1 MRKRMKVAIIV
12 LAACF
17 LLSGLAWA
25 QGTSCSPLMDYE
37 LDEWGML
44 ALHASGKDM
53 EGLELDS
60 VSGSNITTDHEAYV
74 IGALAL
80 GLDVSEE
87 LSLIAESQ
95 TESGKFADY
104 ADGTGQELI
113 NSHVWGII
121 ALESAGH
128 DSYEKQKAQE
138 WLLNHQNDDGG
149 FPVFAGMKS
158 SDGDLT
164 AMAVAALDLMDI
176 EGGDAAIE
184 RAFDFIAS
192 NNSNRETAEGLSWE
206 IIARKQ
212 TGQSIPYELGQR
224 LKGYRLDSGKYRH
237 LRTMSSGNYMAT
249 WHGTWAEA
257 EIERRLSVFDGFKAK
272 NSLTDI
278 SVETQ
283 GYESISRLVE
293 DGVLSGYPDGTFR
306 PDAPVTR
313 GEFVKM
319 LTYAMKKENETA
331 NPNGFIDMQ
340 GHWASPYVAIAAGS
354 GIFNGVSQDI
364 FDPESGITGAQ
375 LAAVAVRVKGRQAE
389 AKAFN
394 GDTWYDGYVY
404 YSWLYDLQYQ
414 SFDKEKEATRAQC
427 AELID
432 NLYY

>member
-164 AMAVAALDLMDI
+164 AMAIVALDLMEMVGD
-176 EGGDAAIE
+176 DAAIE
-184 RAFDFIAS
+184 KAFEFIEF
-192 NNSNRETAEGLSWE
+192 NNECKETAESLSWE

-212 TGQSIPYELGQR
+212 TGRAIDYSLEENLEA
-224 LKGYRLDSGKYRH
+224 YRLENGLYRH
-237 LRTMSSGNYMAT
+237 LKTMSSGNYMAT
-249 WHGTWAEA
+249 WHGVWAEA
-257 EIERRLSVFDGFKAK
+257 EIENRLTVFDGLKAK
-272 NSLTDI
+272 NSLSDI
-278 SVETQ
+278 DRETK
-283 GYESISRLVE
+283 GYQSISRLVE
-293 DGVLSGYPDGTFR
+293 NGVLSGYPDGTFR
-306 PDAPVTR
+306 PSDSVKR

-319 LTYAMKKENETA
+319 LAYAMKKENA
-331 NPNGFIDMQ
+331 QSNPNGFIDMQ
-340 GHWASPYVAIAAGS
+340 GHWASPYVAIAVDS
-354 GIFNGVSQDI
+354 GMFNGVSDQL
-364 FDPESGITGAQ
+364 FDPESGITG
-375 LAAVAVRVKGRQAE
+375 
-389 AKAFN
+389 
-394 GDTWYDGYVY
+394 
-404 YSWLYDLQYQ
+404 
-414 SFDKEKEATRAQC
+414 
-427 AELID
+427 
-432 NLYY
+432 

>member
-1 MRKRMKVAIIV
+1 MRKKIGIFTLIACIMFTG
-12 LAACF
+12 AAW
-17 LLSGLAWA
+17 G
-25 QGTSCSPLMDYE
+25 QGTGDSPLLDYD
-37 LDEWGML
+37 LDEWGIL
-44 ALHASGKDM
+44 ALHAAGEDM
-53 EGLELDS
+53 KGTALEIAVDS
-60 VSGSNITTDHEAYV
+60 KITTDHEAYMM
-74 IGALAL
+74 GSLAL
-80 GLDVSEE
+80 GENISEE
-87 LSLIAESQ
+87 AELIDGSQ
-95 TESGKFADY
+95 MESGKFGDY
-104 ADGTGQELI
+104 IDGTGEELI
-113 NSHVWGII
+113 NSKIWGII
-121 ALESAGH
+121 ALESAGY
-128 DSYEKQKAQE
+128 DSYDKQKAQK

-164 AMAVAALDLMDI
+164 AMAIAALDLMDI

-192 NNSNRETAEGLSWE
+192 NNSDRETAEGLAWE

-375 LAAVAVRVKGRQAE
+375 LAAVAVRVTGRQAE

-394 GDTWYDGYVY
+394 GDAWYDGYVY

>member
-1 MRKRMKVAIIV
+1 MRKRIRASIIA

-17 LLSGLAWA
+17 LFSGFAWA
-25 QGTSCSPLMDYE
+25 QGTADSPLLDYE

-44 ALHASGKDM
+44 AIHASGEDM

-87 LSLIAESQ
+87 LSLIAGSQ

-104 ADGTGQELI
+104 SDGTGEELI
-113 NSHVWGII
+113 NSQIWGII
-121 ALESAGH
+121 ALESAGY
-128 DSYEKQKAQE
+128 DSYDKQKAQQ

-176 EGGDAAIE
+176 EGGGLAIE
-184 RAFDFIAS
+184 RALDFVAS
-192 NNSNRETAEGLSWE
+192 NNSDRETAEGLSWE

-212 TGQSIPYELGQR
+212 TGQSIPYELRQR
-224 LKGYRLDSGKYRH
+224 LKGYRMDSGKYLH

-257 EIERRLSVFDGFKAK
+257 ELENRLTVFDGFKAK
-272 NSLTDI
+272 NSLSDI
-278 SVETQ
+278 DRESK
-283 GYESISRLVE
+283 GYQSISRLVE

-306 PDAPVTR
+306 PDAPVKR

-319 LTYAMKKENETA
+319 LAYAMKKENESA
-331 NPNGFIDMQ
+331 NPNAFIDMQ

-375 LAAVAVRVKGRQAE
+375 LAAVACRVKGLEDE

-404 YSWLYDLQYQ
+404 YSWLHDLQYQ
-414 SFDKEKEATRAQC
+414 GFDTDKEATRAQC